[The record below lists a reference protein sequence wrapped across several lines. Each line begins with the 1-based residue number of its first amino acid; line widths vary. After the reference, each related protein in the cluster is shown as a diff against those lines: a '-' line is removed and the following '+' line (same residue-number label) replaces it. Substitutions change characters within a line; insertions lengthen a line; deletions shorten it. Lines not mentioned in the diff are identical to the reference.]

1 LTCTP
6 NDGTYLFTLAQSRMG
21 QDQSIQ
27 TKEGTCMAEAEQSD
41 VMSLTVA
48 LLSAYF
54 ANNTVPSSELPAL
67 VEGTRKALLGDAPVV
82 SPAPEETV
90 SAPVSV
96 EPAAVPPTPAPE
108 FKPAVTVDASLA
120 SPDQILSLIDGKPY
134 KSLKRHLST
143 HGLTPAEYRAR
154 YDLPADYPMVAP
166 GYSAARREAALKLG
180 LGGKRKD
187 VAANPAP
194 VRKARV
200 NASAP
205 ATKAKPNAV
214 AGKGKPSAV
223 AETVAAPA
231 GEPAP
236 TPEATASEAAQ
247 VKATPAR
254 GPRAK
259 AAPAKASPKTSNAKA
274 AIGKGKPAAAVEPAK
289 PKRSRATKA
298 DTPPT
303 APVEIAPAETASAE

>member
-1 LTCTP
+1 
-6 NDGTYLFTLAQSRMG
+6 
-21 QDQSIQ
+21 
-27 TKEGTCMAEAEQSD
+27 MAEAEQSD

-180 LGGKRKD
+180 LSGKRKD
-187 VAANPAP
+187 VAANPALAEAGSEAPAAEVAPAEVVAEVPAP